1 MSICLEGAED
11 IICQDTPSRAFL
23 IKKTKENHFMNR
35 PILALHWQLS
45 GSMPVNDN
53 APQPHDV
60 QGSFLKPGANEL
72 SGQGVHGELGR

>member
-1 MSICLEGAED
+1 
-11 IICQDTPSRAFL
+11 
-23 IKKTKENHFMNR
+23 MNR

-60 QGSFLKPGANEL
+60 QGSFLKPAANEL